1 MKFTSLTID
10 QFQRI
15 AAIEVA
21 GDDKLKKVAIY
32 AVLKG
37 IPLDEAKQAKLSEIS
52 TEYKAIEAELK
63 NLPPLR
69 FSNKIKVNGKRYRL
83 SLYTDE
89 LTAGQ
94 LLELLSYP
102 MSNEYE
108 VIQSVHKIMATLA
121 KERTWLR
128 TLKYDGAH
136 HSDRAETFQKHC
148 TMGQVWGAVS
158 FFLMASDHFL
168 KNILSYS
175 EAVRKTMAKEL
186 ASLTNTDGLS

>member
-21 GDDKLKKVAIY
+21 GDEKLKKVAIY
-32 AVLKG
+32 SVLKG
-37 IPLDEAKQAKLSEIS
+37 ITLDEAKNVKLSEVNA
-52 TEYKAIEAELK
+52 EYKAIEAELK
-63 NLPPLR
+63 NLPPLK

-102 MSNEYE
+102 MSNEYQ
-108 VIQSVHKIMATLA
+108 VIQNIHKIMATLA
-121 KERTWLR
+121 KERTWFGVK
-128 TLKYDGAH
+128 KYDGAH
-136 HSDRAETFQKHC
+136 HSDRAEMFQKHC

-158 FFLMASDHFL
+158 FFLLASDHFL
-168 KNILSYS
+168 RNILTYS
-175 EAVRKTMAKEL
+175 EAIMKTMAKDL
-186 ASLTNTDGLS
+186 ASDISMDGL